1 MLLLLLYVFLGTIP
15 PHTCHS
21 SIRDR
26 GASPEHLPP
35 PSVPDEAPGS
45 LLDDLDT
52 EGAGGVALVTVALH
66 RGVPLLLEGPV
77 HSAPV
82 LEPVL
87 GEFVFGPDSCGLL
100 LVFSGGTLITF
111 NTLACQ
117 ISLLII
123 DSKSE
128 VDSYLI

>member
-1 MLLLLLYVFLGTIP
+1 M
-15 PHTCHS
+15 
-21 SIRDR
+21 
-26 GASPEHLPP
+26 APP
-35 PSVPDEAPGS
+35 PVPDEAPGS

-87 GEFVFGPDSCGLL
+87 GELVFGPDPGGLP
-100 LVFSGGTLITF
+100 LVLCRGALIALD
-111 NTLACQ
+111 TLAY
-117 ISLLII
+117 IE
-123 DSKSE
+123 D
-128 VDSYLI
+128 